1 VFGLNRQYRSK
12 SDYAVRPSLLLA
24 LCLLLVN
31 VPSFAATLAQEA
43 EQHGDIEVAVT
54 LDSAEQT
61 GRASATVRI
70 RARPEVVW
78 SLITNCTEALKL
90 VPGLVG
96 CDVLETAPDSSW
108 QRIRQV
114 VDYSW
119 YVRKLTYEVIMRP
132 DKPANVSIERVSGDL
147 RSLKASWSL
156 KSDGDYTV
164 AHYAIDLAPGFWV
177 PQWLVR
183 VALRRDLP
191 KMLRALRTRAEF
203 VAAEN

>member
-1 VFGLNRQYRSK
+1 VNERYRSE
-12 SDYAVRPSLLLA
+12 SDYAVRSSLLL
-24 LCLLLVN
+24 LLYLLVN
-31 VPSFAATLAQEA
+31 ASSFASNIAQEA
-43 EQHGDIEVAVT
+43 EQHGDIEVDVV
-54 LDSAEQT
+54 LDTAEQT

-70 RARPEVVW
+70 HARKEVVG
-78 SLITNCTEALKL
+78 SLITNCAEALKL

-96 CDVLETAPDSSW
+96 CEVLETAPDNSW

-119 YVRKLTYEVIMRP
+119 YVRKLTYEVVMRP
-132 DKPANVSIERVSGDL
+132 DKPVEVSIERVSGDL
-147 RSLKASWSL
+147 RAMKASWSL
-156 KSDGDYTV
+156 ESDGDYTV

-203 VAAEN
+203 VAAEPSS